1 MRTIRIALG
10 EELLGAV
17 DRVARELRLTRS
29 ALVRQALREH
39 LRQLAVLERERS
51 DRDGYERKPDRV
63 QYLAARESVIGLP
76 TRRSPTGTGG

>member
-29 ALVRQALREH
+29 ALVRESLRQH

-51 DRDGYERKPDRV
+51 DREGYERKPDRG
-63 QYLAARESVIGLP
+63 QDLAARESVIALP
-76 TRRSPTGTGG
+76 PRRSPPGTGG

>member
-17 DRVARELRLTRS
+17 DRVARELSLTRS
-29 ALVRQALREH
+29 ALVREA

-63 QYLAARESVIGLP
+63 QYLAARESVVGLP
-76 TRRSPTGTGG
+76 TRRSPPGTGG